1 VKLDKTVIDE
11 LMVSPGSAASLGER
25 STSETEGSWLGSI
38 GRSEAREV
46 AEQDLEKFR
55 RELERVQE
63 LLYANATWAVLI
75 VLQGIDASGKDGTI
89 KHVMSG
95 VNPQGCDVVSFKQ
108 PSAEELRHDFLWRC
122 VLALPERGRIGIF
135 NRSYYEEVLVC
146 RVHPELIEHER
157 IPGQGGVP
165 DRRMWEARYEDI
177 NAFERHLHRNGTRIV
192 KLFLHLSK
200 EEQRRRL
207 LARLVDSERRWK
219 FSVDDLAERSYF
231 AEYTRAYEEAIGAT
245 STRWAPWYVVPADHK
260 YAARAL
266 VGGLLVH
273 AIDELELRPP
283 AISEEQSAALERAR
297 KALEAE

>member
-1 VKLDKTVIDE
+1 MKLDKTVIGE
-11 LMVSPGSAASLGER
+11 LMVSPGSAASLEER
-25 STSETEGSWLGSI
+25 STAETEGSWLGSI
-38 GRSEAREV
+38 GRSQAREV
-46 AEQDLEKFR
+46 AEQDLERFKH
-55 RELERVQE
+55 ELERAQE

-75 VLQGIDASGKDGTI
+75 ILQGMDASGKDGTV
-89 KHVMSG
+89 KHVMAG

-146 RVHPELIEHER
+146 RVHPELIENEH
-157 IPGQGGVP
+157 IPGQGMP

-177 NAFERHLHRNGTRIV
+177 NAFERHLHRSGTKLV
-192 KLFLHLSK
+192 KLFLHLSE

-207 LARLVDSERRWK
+207 LARLDDSEKRWK
-219 FSVDDLAERSYF
+219 FSVEDLAERSYF
-231 AEYTRAYEEAIGAT
+231 ADYTLAYEEAIGAT

-283 AISEEQSAALERAR
+283 AISEEQSAALDRAR
-297 KALEAE
+297 KALEDE